1 MKQAQKPTPFADLNN
16 RINPHSPRALTDEE
30 LWDVID
36 SVRDSYFLGS
46 EDGDTIEDCLTDFF
60 DGMTPEWLAFQSPDG
75 TCYVNAAGISGIDDD
90 DTEIALQFEM
100 SDDLRS
106 FSLVAMTVGGVP
118 QTDDFMDE
126 FQAAFAQ

>member
-1 MKQAQKPTPFADLNN
+1 MQPTLFADMNDRIDPSSRKALN
-16 RINPHSPRALTDEE
+16 DEA

-36 SVRDSYFLGS
+36 SVRDSFFLGC
-46 EDGDTIEDCLTDFF
+46 EDGDTIDDCLTDFF

-75 TCYVNAAGISGIDDD
+75 TCYVNVSGISDIDED

-118 QTDDFMDE
+118 QTDKFME
-126 FQAAFAQ
+126 QFQNAFAK